1 MMHTAHLRRASANKL
16 APMSRTAT
24 RRSAS
29 TIPTPPMRMKKL
41 KELMASQELV
51 RMLEVHNGLTALV
64 SDRCDGMLRPALWL
78 GEPLQSQKAGGVIRR
93 GTHI

>member
-64 SDRCDGMLRPALWL
+64 SDRCDAMLRPAL
-78 GEPLQSQKAGGVIRR
+78 
-93 GTHI
+93 